1 MVFVNQVVHDGT
13 RCSYPDPYS
22 VCARSECVVS
32 VSPTSGPS
40 FSLERS
46 TSPHPHPSTHSPHT
60 GGSTLHLHLPRD
72 VCLGSA
78 ARGCQPGG
86 WWAGELR
93 GAFSWRTLFFTL
105 ACWL

>member
-46 TSPHPHPSTHSPHT
+46 TSPHPHPSTNLPHT
-60 GGSTLHLHLPRD
+60 GDLHCIYTSPGMCAWGL
-72 VCLGSA
+72 
-78 ARGCQPGG
+78 QPGAASLG
-86 WWAGELR
+86 AGGLVN
-93 GAFSWRTLFFTL
+93 
-105 ACWL
+105 